1 MFIIMS
7 LGGSILAGDLD
18 AARFKKYADAL
29 KEISKKHKLLIV
41 VGGGVYARKYIET
54 AREIGADEVTCD
66 FIGMDVTRINA
77 KMLIAALGKSA
88 YPEVPVN
95 YNDAAVAAESGKIVV
110 MGGVLPGQTTDA
122 VSAALSEYLKA
133 DLFLIPTSVDGIYSA
148 DPNTDKTAKK
158 FKTMT
163 TSDLVKMSGET
174 SLKAGSKSP
183 IDPIA
188 CKMIE
193 RGGIRTIVLDG
204 RDVKTL
210 IKIIEGEEKGLQKE
224 CEGTII
230 TP

>member
-1 MFIIMS
+1 MFIVMS

-18 AARFKKYADAL
+18 ASRFKTYAEVL
-29 KEISKKHKLLIV
+29 KEISKKHKLLVV

-54 AREIGADEVTCD
+54 ARAAGADEVTCD
-66 FIGMDVTRINA
+66 FIGIDVTRINA
-77 KMLIAALGKSA
+77 KMLIAALGKEA

-95 YNDAAVAAESGKIVV
+95 YNEAAVAAESNKIVV

-133 DLFLIPTSVDGIYSA
+133 DLLLIPTSVDGIYSA

-163 TSDLVKMSGET
+163 ASDLVKMSGEM

-193 RGGIRTIVLDG
+193 RSGIRTIVLDG
-204 RDVKTL
+204 RNTKTL
-210 IKIIEGEEKGLQKE
+210 MKIIKGEEKGPQTE
-224 CEGTII
+224 CDGTVII
-230 TP
+230 P